1 MREILPRWVRFNG
14 VGAAGVVVQL
24 GVLSL
29 LVHAFGMHY
38 LAATLIAVETALLHN
53 FAWHQR
59 FTWADR
65 PAVGASAT
73 ARRLVRFHLLNGTVS
88 LLGNVAIMSV
98 LTGLA
103 GTAPIA
109 ANMIAIAACSTVNF
123 VLSHRMVFRPAA
135 AAAAIAAIAA
145 AGAAPAAAADF
156 GGAELKPAT
165 VAAWQQYERAVDD
178 RYDRSLQPPAT
189 FFTQDALPDASGDWR
204 QRVRAGRVAM
214 MRVATAPS
222 VPAGRVHHWTG
233 AIFVP
238 GVSVDRVVTYLQDR
252 AGQESKAFEDV
263 TASKLLGRD
272 GSAVRVFMR
281 LRRENII
288 TVHYNTEHRV
298 EYRRLG
304 AQRAASRSVATRIAE
319 IENAGTPGEKEK
331 PIGSDHG
338 FLWRLNAYWRYEQV
352 DGGVLIECESVSLSR
367 DVPALVRV
375 LVNRTIEGIARESLE
390 RTLVSLRGELT
401 RALPAK

>member
-1 MREILPRWVRFNG
+1 MRDLFLRWARFNG
-14 VGAAGVVVQL
+14 IGAIGAAVQL
-24 GVLSL
+24 VVLTFLVQGTGV
-29 LVHAFGMHY
+29 HY
-38 LAATLIAVETALLHN
+38 LVAAAVAVEAAVLHN
-53 FAWHQR
+53 FVWHQR

-65 PAVGASAT
+65 PAAGARAT
-73 ARRLVRFHLLNGTVS
+73 GLRLLRFHLLNGTVS
-88 LLGNVAIMSV
+88 LAGNLIVMA
-98 LTGLA
+98 LATGVF
-103 GTAPIA
+103 GVAPIA
-109 ANMIAIAACSTVNF
+109 ANAIAIAACSTINF
-123 VLSHRMVFRPAA
+123 AASHALVFRTAA
-135 AAAAIAAIAA
+135 VVTAACGVLL
-145 AGAAPAAAADF
+145 AGAAPAAADF

-165 VAAWQQYERAVDD
+165 VAAWQQYERAVDE

-189 FFTQDALPDASGDWR
+189 FFTQDALPDGSGDWR

-222 VPAGRVHHWTG
+222 VPDGRVHHWAG

-238 GVSVDRVVTYLQDR
+238 GVSVDRVVTYLQER
-252 AGQESKAFEDV
+252 AGQEAKAFEDV

-272 GSAVRVFMR
+272 GGTVRVFMR

-288 TVHYNTEHRV
+288 TVHYNTEHTV
-298 EYRRLG
+298 AYRRLG

-319 IENAGTPGEKEK
+319 IEGAGTPGEKEK

-390 RTLVSLRGELT
+390 RTLVSLRAELT
-401 RALPAK
+401 RALAAK

>member
-1 MREILPRWVRFNG
+1 MREILLRWVRFNG

-29 LVHAFGMHY
+29 LIHGFGLHY
-38 LAATLIAVETALLHN
+38 LPATLIAVETALLHN

-65 PAVGASAT
+65 PAGDASAR

-88 LLGNVAIMSV
+88 LIGNVAIMSV
-98 LTGLA
+98 LTGVA
-103 GTAPIA
+103 GTTPVA
-109 ANMIAIAACSTVNF
+109 ANVIAIAACSTINF
-123 VLSHRMVFRPAA
+123 ILSHRMVFRPAA
-135 AAAAIAAIAA
+135 VATVVAAILA
-145 AGAAPAAAADF
+145 AGAAPAAAEDF
-156 GGAELKPAT
+156 AAAELKPAT
-165 VAAWQQYERAVDD
+165 VAAWQQYERAVDE

-189 FFTQDALPDASGDWR
+189 FFTQDALPDGSGDWR

-222 VPAGRVHHWTG
+222 VPEGRVHHWAG

-238 GVSVDRVVTYLQDR
+238 GVSVDRVVTYLQER
-252 AGQESKAFEDV
+252 AGQESKSFEDV

-272 GSAVRVFMR
+272 GSTVRVFMR

-288 TVHYNTEHRV
+288 TVHYNTEHTV

-319 IENAGTPGEKEK
+319 IEGAGTPGEKEK
-331 PIGSDHG
+331 PIGNDHG

-390 RTLVSLRGELT
+390 RTLVSLRAELT
-401 RALPAK
+401 RALPAR